1 MPPNPPGPNPFP
13 KPIPDPNPSSI
24 VASTSATWIVSLVL
38 GFVVITTVVVYLK
51 YHSKKKGIGG
61 VRRVRIKKILN
72 F

>member
-1 MPPNPPGPNPFP
+1 MSPDPPG
-13 KPIPDPNPSSI
+13 PDPNPKPTPDPNPGG
-24 VASTSATWIVSLVL
+24 VTTATSTTWIVSLVL

-61 VRRVRIKKILN
+61 VKRAKVKKK